1 MAGAAGRTRIAI
13 VGAVVVI
20 GAIATAVAVLN
31 DPADVPQQDAGTT
44 TTMSSPT
51 TTTANSASSTD
62 VMDTALDAEQWAGTY
77 VWTEFV
83 EGDTGS
89 DQTLDHRLELT
100 EPSADGTSIG
110 GRLTQEGF
118 QTFAVMD
125 VLGVSGDGFILVEF
139 VSLTDGS
146 APYVEGEVL
155 FRLDGNPQRPRT
167 TIAGLAALVPDPPS
181 GTLFLPDTATVAE
194 PPTTVWGVDATDF
207 DLIEVDIATG
217 EVLRRVAGWGRD
229 LAEQT
234 EGGGQ
239 ALQFVEVEDGASI
252 WVDDCCEP
260 AFGTSFRIDPDTAGI
275 EAAPLKAI
283 GLGAELSFDGRLV
296 ALGVGDIGIAI
307 LDAETGAEVVSPES
321 LQPLIAAPEGAG
333 DFVFPTPVTWLSDTT
348 LAVAVDATDQTTI
361 TVLDL
366 ADPLSPQ
373 RVGEPVTIPGLVFD
387 GDVRFDGR
395 IVALVDRPDQSPT
408 KELVVIDVATSSVHE
423 QIELAEGTMGIDY
436 DASRRHLLILNGEG
450 MLELFGKAGF
460 EQQLGPFVDAGW

>member
-1 MAGAAGRTRIAI
+1 MGRGTRIAI
-13 VGAVVVI
+13 VGAVVVV
-20 GAIATAVAVLN
+20 GAIATAVFVLN
-31 DPADVPQQDAGTT
+31 DPAESPQRDAGTT
-44 TTMSSPT
+44 TTISPT
-51 TTTANSASSTD
+51 TTTTDSPSSTD
-62 VMDTALDAEQWAGTY
+62 VMDAPVDAEQWAGTY
-77 VWTEFV
+77 IWTEFF
-83 EGDTGS
+83 EGDPGS
-89 DQTLDHRLELT
+89 DQTLVHRLELT
-100 EPSADGTSIG
+100 DVSDDGTSIG
-110 GRLTQEGF
+110 GTLTQEGF
-118 QTFAVMD
+118 QTFAIMD
-125 VLGVSGDGFILVEF
+125 VLGVAGDGFILVEF
-139 VSLTDGS
+139 SSVTEGS
-146 APYVEGEVL
+146 ASYVAGEVL
-155 FRLDGNPQRPRT
+155 FRLDGNPQRPET
-167 TIAGLAALVPDPPS
+167 TIAGLVTLAPDPPT
-181 GTLFLPDTATVAE
+181 GTLFLPDDGSTVAE
-194 PPTTVWGVDATDF
+194 PPTTVWGVSAVDF
-207 DLIEVDIATG
+207 DLVEIDIATG
-217 EVLRRVAGWGRD
+217 DELRRVTGWGAD
-229 LAEQT
+229 LAAQT

-239 ALQFVEVEDGASI
+239 ALQFVEVEAGERV

-260 AFGTSFRIDPDTAGI
+260 AFGTSFRIDPDTTDI
-275 EAAPLKAI
+275 DEAPLKTT
-283 GLGAELSFDGRLV
+283 GLGAEVSLDGRHV

-366 ADPLSPQ
+366 ADPLDPQ